1 MMMHAA
7 RRETGLRSFGAGL
20 LALMF
25 LRVAIGWHLLYEG
38 LAKWTADD
46 WSAAFYLRGSE
57 GVGAGFFH
65 WIAATP
71 WALSAAD
78 LMTMWGLMI
87 VGLMLMIGL
96 FTRTVSLVGGGL
108 LAMFYL
114 ASPPFASSA
123 AEGSYL
129 VVNKTFVEGVALL
142 ALAVFPATAHLGLGR
157 TAAILLGR
165 FRRHGLPSPEALTF
179 RSDDAP
185 VMPERRAWLAGLA
198 TLPFVGGFAYAY
210 AKDPL
215 RDAPDGMSGATIQL
229 NEVPLDEL
237 AGAMPKGR
245 IGNLEMSRLILGN
258 NLIGGWAHSRDLI
271 YVPSLFKA
279 YNTREKIFETL
290 WLAEQCGIDTM
301 NCVNAQFD
309 FIHEYQRV
317 IGGKIKTIT
326 QIIGDPAK
334 LREEID
340 RAIDAG
346 TTTMYLQGA
355 VGDRCVRDNRLDLLQ
370 DGLEYMKQ
378 QGYVAGIG
386 GHAISTIRA
395 CEEAGLNPD
404 YYVKTCHHDRYWSA
418 HPRENRVEFAV
429 DGPRSLDHNEF
440 HDNMF
445 DLFPEETVAFM
456 QTVQK
461 PWVGFKVLAGGALLP
476 QDGFKYAFES
486 GADFLCVG
494 MFDFQLVA
502 DTNIA
507 LEALAAATARQRPW
521 YA

>member
-1 MMMHAA
+1 MPYPIQTRIGASQKIA
-7 RRETGLRSFGAGL
+7 LFILR
-20 LALMF
+20 M
-25 LRVAIGWHLLYEG
+25 AIAWHLIYEG
-38 LAKWTADD
+38 LTKLSTEG
-46 WSAAFYLRGSE
+46 WSALLYLRSSSGL
-57 GVGAGFFH
+57 GAEFFH

-71 WALSAAD
+71 VALAAAN
-78 LMTMWGLMI
+78 WGTILGLI
-87 VGLMLMIGL
+87 ALGALLMLGI
-96 FTRTVSLVGGGL
+96 FTRIVSLTASAL
-108 LAMFYL
+108 LASFYL
-114 ASPPFASSA
+114 AGFSTTSWST
-123 AEGSYL
+123 EGAYL
-129 VVNKTFVEGVALL
+129 LVNKTLIEAIALC
-142 ALAVFPATAHLGLGR
+142 AMAMFPSATHVGLGH
-157 TAAILLGR
+157 TIAAIIAH
-165 FRRHGLPSPEALTF
+165 FRPHPETTE
-179 RSDDAP
+179 AP
-185 VMPERRAWLAGLA
+185 VSEERRAWLSGLM
-198 TLPFVGGFAYAY
+198 TLPVAGGFAYAY
-210 AKDPL
+210 ANDPRRNL
-215 RDAPDGMSGATIQL
+215 PDGMSGATIQIGEL
-229 NEVPLDEL
+229 PLDRLSGEL
-237 AGAMPKGR
+237 PKGR

-279 YNTREKIFETL
+279 YNTRGKIFETL

-309 FIHEYQRV
+309 FIHEYHRV
-317 IGGKIKTIT
+317 IGGKIKTVT

-346 TTTMYLQGA
+346 TTTMYIQGA
-355 VGDRCVRDNRLDLLQ
+355 VGDRCVRDGRLDLLH

-404 YYVKTCHHDRYWSA
+404 YYVKTCHHDQYWSA
-418 HPRENRVEFAV
+418 HPRENRVEFSV
-429 DGPRSLDHNEF
+429 DGPPSPDHNQF

-445 DLFPEETVAFM
+445 DLFPEDTVAFM

-461 PWVGFKVLAGGALLP
+461 PWIGFKVLAGGALLP
-476 QDGFKYAFES
+476 QDGFKYAFDN
-486 GADFLCVG
+486 GADFICVG

-507 LEALAAATARQRPW
+507 TEVIATTETRPRPW
-521 YA
+521 RA